1 MLGETISH
9 YKILAKLGQGG
20 MGVVYKAH
28 DAKLDREVAIKFLP
42 PHLSADPEAVKR
54 FVREAKAASALNHS
68 AIGVIYDIDE
78 TEDGQTFI
86 AMAYYE
92 GGTLRER
99 IDSGSLTTDAAVAIA
114 AQIASGLARA
124 HEKGIV
130 HRDIKPQNILLTRDG
145 EAKIIDFGLAKLA
158 GRTKLTRDG
167 RTLGTAAYMS
177 PEQARGEELD
187 QRSDIFSLGTILYE
201 MLAGEPPFNGEH
213 DAALLYEI
221 VHEEPVPLSDIKPGI
236 RPEIEY
242 IVERALDKNRDERYQ
257 NVGDLIA
264 DIESLPD
271 ERSVNMGKRFVGRGG
286 FRGRIKTLGISAIAG
301 TALLLAVILI
311 YKYLW
316 LGEVID
322 SIAVLPLV
330 SMSDNQD
337 EEYFINGLTGELIS
351 QLAQIGGL
359 KVISR
364 TSSMQYKNTDK
375 SLPEIAKD
383 LNVMA
388 VLEGAVLRVGDRVRI
403 SLELIHAGTD
413 KSIWADSYER
423 DLSDILV
430 LQGEVALDVA
440 QKIKIKLT
448 AEEKEQLANIQPV
461 NLEAHEA
468 YLKGRF
474 YWNQRT
480 LPALEK
486 SLEYFKEA
494 IAADSSYASAY
505 AGLADSY
512 IMLGNYGS
520 YDPSAVYPQARK
532 AALKAL
538 ELNDQLADVH
548 TSLAIVNFHYDWDL
562 SGAAEEFE
570 LAVSL
575 NPNYAT
581 AHHWYAIYLAI
592 SGRHDKSIDEIQKA
606 LAVDPVSL
614 IVNAAVG
621 LIYYYA
627 GDYDEAIRRSEQTL
641 DMNNNFFA
649 AYTVLGKAYIQ
660 LGNHEEAI
668 ESLNSVI
675 ALSGRRSSVLAIL
688 AHPLAASGNVAEA
701 EALYEELKE
710 RSREEYVSPYNMA
723 IVTIAL
729 EKHNEAL
736 DWLERAVEDRSSA
749 IFTIRVEP
757 LFETLWDK
765 PKFKSLASKV
775 GLNSESSDR

>member
-1 MLGETISH
+1 
-9 YKILAKLGQGG
+9 
-20 MGVVYKAH
+20 
-28 DAKLDREVAIKFLP
+28 
-42 PHLSADPEAVKR
+42 
-54 FVREAKAASALNHS
+54 
-68 AIGVIYDIDE
+68 
-78 TEDGQTFI
+78 
-86 AMAYYE
+86 
-92 GGTLRER
+92 
-99 IDSGSLTTDAAVAIA
+99 
-114 AQIASGLARA
+114 
-124 HEKGIV
+124 
-130 HRDIKPQNILLTRDG
+130 
-145 EAKIIDFGLAKLA
+145 
-158 GRTKLTRDG
+158 
-167 RTLGTAAYMS
+167 MS

-242 IVERALDKNRDERYQ
+242 IVGRALDKNRDERYQ

-271 ERSVNMGKRFVGRGG
+271 EHSVSLGKRFVGRGG
-286 FRGRIKTLGISAIAG
+286 FRGRIKPLGISAIAG
-301 TALLLAVILI
+301 AALLLAVILI

-316 LGEVID
+316 LGEAID

-364 TSSMQYKNTDK
+364 SSSMQYKNTDK

-423 DLSDILV
+423 DISDILV

-448 AEEKEQLANIQPV
+448 AEEKEQLASIQPV

-548 TSLAIVNFHYDWDL
+548 TSLAIVYFHYDWDL

-660 LGNHEEAI
+660 QGNHEEAI

-775 GLNSESSDR
+775 GLNSESSDQ